1 MRSFFIIL
9 LNHQSSVEQSEVV
22 SIPSEGSTAVSFSA
36 AFCASLA
43 ETPPYEFLLSLFSNS
58 GTIKSP
64 SMFKHSNELLL
75 REVSVGR
82 WSCFPSLVLW
92 FSCSLCFDP
101 SGNVL
106 LRWICFSF
114 LLGKLL
120 FLRSFPSLK
129 ARVTVTLS
137 PGCMTVPF
145 MTLFSWYLSP
155 ISLSSPR
162 CYYPSKTNYVNLPKR
177 RLHVDFFANYRPMT
191 NFLILQQFHVGLNS
205 YICTNDSA
213 KMSKL
218 CSADK

>member
-1 MRSFFIIL
+1 MHSFYIVL

-64 SMFKHSNELLL
+64 SMFKLSNELLL

-106 LRWICFSF
+106 VRWICFSF
-114 LLGKLL
+114 LLGRLL
-120 FLRSFPSLK
+120 FFRSFSSLK
-129 ARVTVTLS
+129 VSVTVTLS

-155 ISLSSPR
+155 TSLSSPR
-162 CYYPSKTNYVNLPKR
+162 YYYPS
-177 RLHVDFFANYRPMT
+177 
-191 NFLILQQFHVGLNS
+191 
-205 YICTNDSA
+205 
-213 KMSKL
+213 
-218 CSADK
+218 